1 MSLSKNEQKS
11 LQNIPINFQKKP
23 IKFFVHFYLIPYL
36 CFCSYY
42 NFFIPWTTATIL
54 NNPCVYPVIIQY
66 IASIPC
72 NGYSSPWSIPFD
84 FILVWRHS
92 FFICLA
98 DICSIAECLADI
110 CSIVECGV
118 NDNIVPLWKFMVRAA
133 VQLSIPRLV
142 RLTQQFSKKIFDCF
156 WCSNNIWLENFR
168 QIVHNWKWF
177 YWKIFTL

>member
-23 IKFFVHFYLIPYL
+23 ITFFVHFYLIPYL

-42 NFFIPWTTATIL
+42 NFFIPWTTVIIL
-54 NNPCVYPVIIQY
+54 NNPCVSCYYTIYCFDSMQWLQFSVIYPFRFHFGLTSQ
-66 IASIPC
+66 
-72 NGYSSPWSIPFD
+72 
-84 FILVWRHS
+84 

-118 NDNIVPLWKFMVRAA
+118 NGNIVPLWKFMVRAA

-156 WCSNNIWLENFR
+156 
-168 QIVHNWKWF
+168 
-177 YWKIFTL
+177 